1 LIETNPFG
9 RKHCL
14 FRISSN
20 SISTATFSCI
30 IQCSFCLKLSIAD
43 LRYIG
48 ILGDGAASWGVLY
61 EHKKLVELAEES
73 DKKEQEALKAAE
85 HDEATCTDPTHDH
98 SHSSSNHA
106 AADHDEATCTDPT
119 HDHSHSSSNHAVAD
133 HDEATCTDPTH
144 DHSHSASSHADHDEA
159 TCTDPTHD
167 HSHSSSSHADHD
179 EATCTDP
186 THDHSHSKTSHS
198 QTTTAEERFGINSF
212 VYKRRTPFHPGRFSL
227 FLQGLGK
234 LSVKGISEIAS
245 TEEKR
250 VSVGEAEGL
259 VVAKKALLRSKG
271 FVWMGTSKTAAYF
284 ISHAGQYLELMVLGR
299 WWADIPQADWP
310 KGSED
315 EITVDFDGHNGESNF
330 F

>member
-1 LIETNPFG
+1 MT
-9 RKHCL
+9 H
-14 FRISSN
+14 SN
-20 SISTATFSCI
+20 HV
-30 IQCSFCLKLSIAD
+30 D
-43 LRYIG
+43 L
-48 ILGDGAASWGVLY
+48 LGDGAASWGVLY

-73 DKKEQEALKAAE
+73 DKKEQEALKAAA
-85 HDEATCTDPTHDH
+85 HDEAV
-98 SHSSSNHA
+98 
-106 AADHDEATCTDPT
+106 CTDPT

-144 DHSHSASSHADHDEA
+144 DHSHSSSSHAVADHDETTCTDPTHDHSHSSSSHAVADHDETTCTDPTHDHSHLSSNHAVVDHDEA

-167 HSHSSSSHADHD
+167 HSHSSTNHADHD

-186 THDHSHSKTSHS
+186 THDHSHSKTQQQSS
-198 QTTTAEERFGINSF
+198 PTTTADERFGINSF

-259 VVAKKALLRSKG
+259 TVAKKALLRSKG

-315 EITVDFDGHNGESNF
+315 EITVDFDGHNGK
-330 F
+330 